1 MEDPKSLT
9 MFIDGAARGNPG
21 PAAIGVVIYDGSK
34 NLVKKMHKFIGNSTN
49 NVAEYMALLYGL
61 QEAAL
66 LGAKEIVVNTDSEL
80 LAKQM
85 NKQYKVKDQDLRYFY
100 ILARHIA
107 DSIGKVEIKKID
119 REKNKDADILA
130 NEAIESLF

>member
-1 MEDPKSLT
+1 MQDPRTLEI
-9 MFIDGAARGNPG
+9 FIDGAAKGNPG

-34 NLVKKMHKFIGNSTN
+34 KLIKKLHKFIGNATN
-49 NVAEYMALLYGL
+49 NTAEYMALIYGL

-66 LGAKEIVVNTDSEL
+66 LGAKKVTVNTDSEL
-80 LAKQM
+80 VAKQM
-85 NKQYKVKDQDLRYFY
+85 NKQYKVKEPSLKYFY
-100 ILARHIA
+100 ILARHLA
-107 DSIGKVEIKKID
+107 DNLDGVEIKRIG